1 MNQQRF
7 TSLPQRLIALIGVIV
22 PQRLRTRF
30 RQEWEAELQH
40 REARLRR
47 WNRLDW
53 RNRIELLRRSS
64 GAFWDAL
71 LLQPRRLEDEVFQDL
86 RFGLRM
92 LLRQPGFTAVALL
105 TLGLGIGANTA
116 IFSVV
121 NGVLLRPLPFQ
132 QPERLAMLWTDDLKR
147 NLHEGATAYANVLD
161 WRSQSQSF
169 ADMAIFSGN
178 PLVLTEA
185 NEPERA
191 LGSFVSANLF
201 PLLGVKPVAGRSFSP
216 DEEASGERVVVLSH
230 QLWQRR
236 FGGAADAIGKSI
248 KIDGDANAR
257 KSGPRTARIIGVMP
271 PDFYF
276 PNKETQLWEPATVY
290 WRWQREST
298 DRFMSEARRWG
309 VVGRLKPQVTLRQ
322 AQAEMNTIGQRLT
335 QAYPTTNPNFP
346 GFAVNVVSLLEQIT
360 GKKLQLALWVLL
372 GAVVFVLL
380 IACVNVAN
388 LMLARGATREREFAI
403 RAALGASRGRLLRQL
418 LTESVALAMGAGL
431 LGLALAAAGVRG
443 LLLVAPPG
451 IPRLDEV
458 SLDPSVLLFTLGIS
472 LCAGLFFGLA
482 PAWKISQQRPQQ
494 ALKENSTSSGG
505 LGLRRTHSL
514 LAVLECAL
522 AVVLLT
528 GAGLLI
534 RSFLHLQSVNPGFNP
549 AGVLLAR
556 VSPPLSLHGNR
567 GEAYFQ
573 QVRERIAAIPGVQAV
588 ASTDDFLI
596 RGTPDEAIT
605 IEGRPPASE
614 GETSQLN
621 SADASPEFFQTL
633 GVPLLRGRFFTRAD
647 ALAKSQL
654 LSVPRPQGPPSV
666 STTATGPTERPP
678 AEAAIINET
687 FARRFFP
694 NEDPL
699 GKRFYFGPPSKI
711 YWYEIVGVV
720 GDMHRQGLE
729 RQPIPEY
736 FGPHLGGTADVIV
749 RVNGAPSAFGA
760 MVREAI
766 RSVDQNAL
774 ILNVTTAEARLG
786 ELSAERRLNTWLLAL
801 FAALALLLAVI
812 GIYGVMHYSV
822 AQRRHEI
829 GVRLALG
836 AQSADVL
843 RLVIGQGLRLM
854 LGGVALGLLAAFA
867 LTRVLAHL
875 LFGVGAHDP
884 LTFGGVALLLI
895 GVAIIAC
902 YLPAR
907 RAAQVDPLVAL
918 RCE

>member
-1 MNQQRF
+1 MHKQSQQRF

-22 PQRLRTRF
+22 PRRFRTRF

-47 WNRLDW
+47 WRRLDW
-53 RNRIELLRRSS
+53 RNRLELLRRSS

-105 TLGLGIGANTA
+105 TLSLGIGANTA

-147 NLHEGATAYANVLD
+147 NLREGATAYANVLD

-169 ADMAIFSGN
+169 AEMAIFSGN
-178 PLVLTEA
+178 PLV
-185 NEPERA
+185 
-191 LGSFVSANLF
+191 
-201 PLLGVKPVAGRSFSP
+201 
-216 DEEASGERVVVLSH
+216 
-230 QLWQRR
+230 
-236 FGGAADAIGKSI
+236 
-248 KIDGDANAR
+248 
-257 KSGPRTARIIGVMP
+257 
-271 PDFYF
+271 
-276 PNKETQLWEPATVY
+276 
-290 WRWQREST
+290 
-298 DRFMSEARRWG
+298 
-309 VVGRLKPQVTLRQ
+309 
-322 AQAEMNTIGQRLT
+322 
-335 QAYPTTNPNFP
+335 
-346 GFAVNVVSLLEQIT
+346 
-360 GKKLQLALWVLL
+360 
-372 GAVVFVLL
+372 
-380 IACVNVAN
+380 
-388 LMLARGATREREFAI
+388 
-403 RAALGASRGRLLRQL
+403 

-482 PAWKISQQRPQQ
+482 PAWKISQQRPQP

-534 RSFLHLQSVNPGFNP
+534 RSFLKLQSVNPGFNP

-556 VSPPLSLHGNR
+556 VSPPLSLRGNR

-573 QVRERIAAIPGVQAV
+573 QVRERIAALPGVQAV
-588 ASTDDFLI
+588 ASTDDLLI

-614 GETSQLN
+614 GATSQLN
-621 SADASPEFFQTL
+621 SAAASPEFFHTL

-654 LSVPRPQGPPSV
+654 LSAPRTQGPPPV
-666 STTATGPTERPP
+666 AAPIGRPP

-694 NEDPL
+694 NEDPI
-699 GKRFYFGPPSKI
+699 GKRFYFGPPTKI

-736 FGPHLGGTADVIV
+736 FGPHLGGTADVVV
-749 RVNGAPSAFGA
+749 RVNGAPPAFA
-760 MVREAI
+760 ATVREAI
-766 RSVDQNAL
+766 RSVDKHTL

-801 FAALALLLAVI
+801 FAALALVLAVI

-875 LFGVGAHDP
+875 LFGVSAHDP
-884 LTFGGVALLLI
+884 LTFSGVALLLA
-895 GVAIIAC
+895 GVAIVAC